1 VIEKFK
7 IAFADFLH
15 SLHRFWLE
23 VIGGVFLA
31 LGVLF
36 TFSAIKEYREYV
48 KAPENGMLSLGLT
61 AFFSCLMIFFALESF
76 WRSRKSR

>member
-1 VIEKFK
+1 MIEKFK

-31 LGVLF
+31 LGVVF
-36 TFSAIKEYREYV
+36 TFSAIKEYREYL
-48 KAPENGMLSLGLT
+48 KTPENGILSVGLT
-61 AFFSCLMIFFALESF
+61 VFFSFLMLLFALESF
-76 WRSRKSR
+76 WKSRKPR

>member
-1 VIEKFK
+1 MIEKFK

-31 LGVLF
+31 LGVVF

-48 KAPENGMLSLGLT
+48 KTPENGITSLGLT
-61 AFFSCLMIFFALESF
+61 VFFSFLIIFFALESF
-76 WRSRKSR
+76 WKSRKPR